1 MFTLIIT
8 LLWRSLFLYLDS
20 NSSPWFWNVMVTL
33 QTDWLNFHLHVDKI
47 CLQINSTH
55 LLTLSMDWFLYDNSL
70 CHERVKLKR
79 FLGNEERKVLIS
91 NFVPWNFNCCPLVW
105 MLTNAK
111 SVHKT
116 EAIQER
122 ALRFILKDYG
132 SSYEDLLKKSGN
144 PSMNLG
150 RTWSLCIKTYKTI
163 NNLHPEFMKHLFK
176 VHKTNRAQKKT
187 IQAKFRNPKI

>member
-1 MFTLIIT
+1 
-8 LLWRSLFLYLDS
+8 
-20 NSSPWFWNVMVTL
+20 MVTL

-79 FLGNEERKVLIS
+79 LLGNEERKALIS
-91 NFVPWNFNCCPLVW
+91 SFVLWNFNYCPLVWNFNYCPLVWNLNYCPLVWNFNYCPLVW

-111 SVHKT
+111 SVHKI

-122 ALRFILKDYG
+122 ALRFILKVPMEVPTKIYW
-132 SSYEDLLKKSGN
+132 KSQ
-144 PSMNLG
+144 
-150 RTWSLCIKTYKTI
+150 
-163 NNLHPEFMKHLFK
+163 E
-176 VHKTNRAQKKT
+176 
-187 IQAKFRNPKI
+187 IQVWI